1 MIFSL
6 NCLISGQTSDYIIN
20 VPIGDFFLSEENT
33 KIKFTDMT
41 VANLKDQ
48 ISRTKEVIEDK
59 ITKMNLWKVELTT
72 YEADNLSAEDIESH
86 ERSEK
91 MVTTSNLDKYF
102 NNNEDKNPKKGYLH
116 VFIVPTAT
124 DLGRKGRNTEV
135 ETTSRKRRSWAIN
148 STIANELRDS
158 VYFVDTTETSGPL
171 RDMIQ
176 KGEFVALYGARASG
190 KSTRVDQAIF
200 KLKSEGYVC
209 IYVTL
214 EGVNISTTDIFW
226 SSLGTKLAINAP
238 NYFKYNEVKSSDDFM
253 FKFRKSNWESD
264 VVFFIDEYDVLLEAN
279 DDIKSSFL
287 GTIRNIKNSKRDY
300 AILSSV
306 AIGPLSILF
315 LKSDKINVPPF
326 NVIKP
331 FRNPNFTL
339 AQTNGHAGLVCLCG
353 RAIQNN
359 LEKKLDESR
368 RLDFTLWSNFLATS
382 RVTDIMIRYI
392 TFNKMVSDLSK
403 PKAKEALDLLR
414 SVFLGFFDFVQ
425 IEATEERRLADF
437 LTTMGVLVRDNENKF
452 SYKMSSMLIDRLIRR
467 DVISEL
473 YNSRPTVPVP
483 QTHEGSLKIIDTLIE
498 AVRCFDKTIIHNAFK
513 RSFKK
518 ALVEVDGYLHTKVPR
533 ESVYDTELYRILVNW
548 IVNECNFVVTGQH
561 HLIDHVDNDEK
572 GKHYYS
578 DITIMSEDQT
588 VVLELLAS
596 ATKNELNEHFE
607 RILNY
612 AEMLSANDIWIVNF
626 TCEYNATKQPPLAT
640 Q

>member
-1 MIFSL
+1 MYSVRNEMVFSL

-124 DLGRKGRNTEV
+124 DLGRKRRNTEV

-176 KGEFVALYGARASG
+176 KGEFVALYGTRASG

-300 AILSSV
+300 AILSFV

-339 AQTNGHAGLVCLCG
+339 AQVESLYKEYEDDN
-353 RAIQNN
+353 
-359 LEKKLDESR
+359 KL
-368 RLDFTLWSNFLATS
+368 
-382 RVTDIMIRYI
+382 
-392 TFNKMVSDLSK
+392 
-403 PKAKEALDLLR
+403 
-414 SVFLGFFDFVQ
+414 
-425 IEATEERRLADF
+425 
-437 LTTMGVLVRDNENKF
+437 
-452 SYKMSSMLIDRLIRR
+452 
-467 DVISEL
+467 
-473 YNSRPTVPVP
+473 
-483 QTHEGSLKIIDTLIE
+483 
-498 AVRCFDKTIIHNAFK
+498 TIVH
-513 RSFKK
+513 
-518 ALVEVDGYLHTKVPR
+518 
-533 ESVYDTELYRILVNW
+533 
-548 IVNECNFVVTGQH
+548 
-561 HLIDHVDNDEK
+561 
-572 GKHYYS
+572 
-578 DITIMSEDQT
+578 
-588 VVLELLAS
+588 
-596 ATKNELNEHFE
+596 
-607 RILNY
+607 
-612 AEMLSANDIWIVNF
+612 
-626 TCEYNATKQPPLAT
+626 
-640 Q
+640 

>member
-1 MIFSL
+1 MVFSL

-176 KGEFVALYGARASG
+176 KGEFVALYGTRASG

-339 AQTNGHAGLVCLCG
+339 AQVESLYKEYEDDNKLTIVPEVIKDIYEQTNGHAGLVCLCG

-368 RLDFTLWSNFLATS
+368 RLDFNTL
-382 RVTDIMIRYI
+382 
-392 TFNKMVSDLSK
+392 MVGDLSK

-588 VVLELLAS
+588 AVLELLAS

-626 TCEYNATKQPPLAT
+626 TCEDNATK
-640 Q
+640 

>member
-1 MIFSL
+1 MKYKEILMKFKLKEILQEHYQKIFATKSLCKSLYHDVSVRNEMVFSL

-176 KGEFVALYGARASG
+176 KGEFVALYGTRASG

-339 AQTNGHAGLVCLCG
+339 AQVESLYKEYEDDNKLTIVPEVIKDIYEQTNGHAGLVCLCG

-359 LEKKLDESR
+359 LEKKLDE
-368 RLDFTLWSNFLATS
+368 N
-382 RVTDIMIRYI
+382 IMIRI
-392 TFNKMVSDLSK
+392 FRFCTN
-403 PKAKEALDLLR
+403 
-414 SVFLGFFDFVQ
+414 
-425 IEATEERRLADF
+425 
-437 LTTMGVLVRDNENKF
+437 
-452 SYKMSSMLIDRLIRR
+452 
-467 DVISEL
+467 
-473 YNSRPTVPVP
+473 
-483 QTHEGSLKIIDTLIE
+483 
-498 AVRCFDKTIIHNAFK
+498 
-513 RSFKK
+513 
-518 ALVEVDGYLHTKVPR
+518 
-533 ESVYDTELYRILVNW
+533 
-548 IVNECNFVVTGQH
+548 
-561 HLIDHVDNDEK
+561 
-572 GKHYYS
+572 
-578 DITIMSEDQT
+578 
-588 VVLELLAS
+588 
-596 ATKNELNEHFE
+596 
-607 RILNY
+607 
-612 AEMLSANDIWIVNF
+612 
-626 TCEYNATKQPPLAT
+626 
-640 Q
+640 